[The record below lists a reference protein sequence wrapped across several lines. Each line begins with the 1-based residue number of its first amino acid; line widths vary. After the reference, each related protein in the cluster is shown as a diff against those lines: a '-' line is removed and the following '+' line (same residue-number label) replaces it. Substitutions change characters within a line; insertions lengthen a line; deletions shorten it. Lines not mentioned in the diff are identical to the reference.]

1 MVITERD
8 LHGGKKSYPM
18 LIYTFYFIV
27 LCIAVLNY
35 SVVKR
40 LSPQSCPHPN
50 PQTCDILPNMAE
62 GTRQM

>member
-8 LHGGKKSYPM
+8 LHGGKKSYPI
-18 LIYTFYFIV
+18 LTYTFYFIV

-40 LSPQSCPHPN
+40 MSTFPPKLSTS
-50 PQTCDILPNMAE
+50 
-62 GTRQM
+62 